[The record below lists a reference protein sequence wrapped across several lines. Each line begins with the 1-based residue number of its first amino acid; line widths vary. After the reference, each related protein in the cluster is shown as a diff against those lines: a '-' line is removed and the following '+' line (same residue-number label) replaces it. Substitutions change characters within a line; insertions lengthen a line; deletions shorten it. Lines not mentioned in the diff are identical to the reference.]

1 MKKLF
6 FISILTS
13 VLISCNSDSSKSKKN
28 NPHKKSV
35 GAGED
40 FIRAISKEQEQEI
53 LLLIQLFKKNDV
65 DRIVDRIAYPLHRD
79 YPIPAIENKEQMR
92 TRFYEV
98 FDEKLI
104 TEIASSN
111 VDDWSTVGWR
121 GIMLDQGIVWLSD
134 DAKSITGINYQSSDE
149 KVIYDKL
156 IETQKAYVHESI
168 SRFKRPVLS
177 LITSN
182 YMVRIDEMSD
192 ETYRYSSWKLG
203 VKQTEKPDLILT
215 NGVLDFSGSSGNH
228 VYTFTQGKFRYRVY
242 RNLLGEGN
250 YSPVRLEVEKED
262 KVIINQTGSLLHE
275 QI

>member
-6 FISILTS
+6 LISMLTS
-13 VLISCNSDSSKSKKN
+13 VLISCNSDSSKSKNN

-53 LLLIQLFKKNDV
+53 LLLIQLFKINDI

-111 VDDWSTVGWR
+111 VGDWSTVGWR

-228 VYTFTQGKFRYRVY
+228 VYTFTQGKFTYRVY

>member
-1 MKKLF
+1 M
-6 FISILTS
+6 LTS
-13 VLISCNSDSSKSKKN
+13 VLISCNSDSSKSKNN

-53 LLLIQLFKKNDV
+53 LLLIQLFKKNDI

-111 VDDWSTVGWR
+111 VGDWSTVGWR

-215 NGVLDFSGSSGNH
+215 NGLLDFSGSSGNH
-228 VYTFTQGKFRYRVY
+228 VYTFTQGKFTYRVY

>member
-13 VLISCNSDSSKSKKN
+13 VLISCNSDISKSKKN

-182 YMVRIDEMSD
+182 YMVRIDETT
-192 ETYRYSSWKLG
+192 EGVFRYVSWKEG
-203 VKQTEKPDLILT
+203 QKQSEKPEL
-215 NGVLDFSGSSGNH
+215 VLNKGSVEYSGSGGNCVYIFRSGK
-228 VYTFTQGKFRYRVY
+228 YIYRVF
-242 RNLLGEGN
+242 RNVMGEG
-250 YSPVRLEVEKED
+250 YEKAVTLSVEKEGM
-262 KVIINQTGSLLHE
+262 VILEEDGDLLSE
-275 QI
+275 SF